1 MDLIGNML
9 TIYTQPAPGYGRLP
23 LVPDGPMETNQCEL
37 KTWHTNWNW
46 PNRIYIG
53 EHEYYPYKPDVCK
66 DSRDPRGC
74 F

>member
-37 KTWHTNWNW
+37 KT
-46 PNRIYIG
+46 
-53 EHEYYPYKPDVCK
+53 
-66 DSRDPRGC
+66 
-74 F
+74 